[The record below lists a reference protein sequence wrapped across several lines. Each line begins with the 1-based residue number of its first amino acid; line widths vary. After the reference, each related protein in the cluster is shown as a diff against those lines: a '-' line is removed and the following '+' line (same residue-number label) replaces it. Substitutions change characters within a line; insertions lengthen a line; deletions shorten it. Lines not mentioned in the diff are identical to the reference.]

1 MPRKPKPAR
10 SVESAPM
17 PATAAPAPSANP
29 VFVVALE
36 YARRSF
42 KCVLVDWPA
51 PDGHETK
58 QWIVTEAGRAVW
70 SFEAGKSDS
79 RENVQAEVERW
90 WDSQKP

>member
-1 MPRKPKPAR
+1 M
-10 SVESAPM
+10 SAAAP
-17 PATAAPAPSANP
+17 TAAAANP
-29 VFVVALE
+29 VFVVGLE

-51 PDGHETK
+51 SDGHETK

-70 SFEAGKSDS
+70 SFPAGAADT
-79 RENVQAEVERW
+79 RESVQAEVEQW

>member
-1 MPRKPKPAR
+1 MPRKPKSAR
-10 SVESAPM
+10 PTESAPM
-17 PATAAPAPSANP
+17 TAAAAPTANP

-51 PDGHETK
+51 SDGHETK

-70 SFEAGKSDS
+70 SFPAGAGDT
-79 RENVQAEVERW
+79 RETVQAQVERW
-90 WDSQKP
+90 WDSQNA

>member
-1 MPRKPKPAR
+1 VPA
-10 SVESAPM
+10 VAPT
-17 PATAAPAPSANP
+17 PITTANP

-51 PDGHETK
+51 SDGHETK

-70 SFEAGKSDS
+70 SFPAGASDT
-79 RENVQAEVERW
+79 RESVRREVERW
-90 WDSQKP
+90 WDARRA